1 MQVLLDLNVAL
12 LGLIAGL
19 TIFLGLPI
27 ARLGSANSRVRGV
40 LNSLAIGI
48 LLFLFVEIAVH
59 GFEPVED
66 AVVAASEGQG
76 SSGQAAVMAALFSVG
91 LAFGLLSLVW
101 FEQRF
106 IHRKSAMGSPTA
118 ELPAAQRA
126 LNLSMMIAVGIG
138 LHNFSEG
145 LAIGASAASGA
156 MTLAALLAVGFALHN
171 ATEGFGI
178 AAPLAGTKPSWK
190 FLAIAG
196 LIAGGPTFL
205 GTLVGSLVSSP
216 EASVLFLALA
226 AGALI
231 YVIKE
236 LFYHGRGT
244 ATDPEHSMVVMGA
257 LVVGFLIALG
267 TEFVLVIAGA

>member
-1 MQVLLDLNVAL
+1 
-12 LGLIAGL
+12 
-19 TIFLGLPI
+19 
-27 ARLGSANSRVRGV
+27 
-40 LNSLAIGI
+40 
-48 LLFLFVEIAVH
+48 
-59 GFEPVED
+59 
-66 AVVAASEGQG
+66 
-76 SSGQAAVMAALFSVG
+76 
-91 LAFGLLSLVW
+91 
-101 FEQRF
+101 
-106 IHRKSAMGSPTA
+106 
-118 ELPAAQRA
+118 
-126 LNLSMMIAVGIG
+126 
-138 LHNFSEG
+138 
-145 LAIGASAASGA
+145 

-196 LIAGGPTFL
+196 LVAGGPTFL

-216 EASVLFLALA
+216 EASVMFLALA

-244 ATDPEHSMVVMGA
+244 ASDPEHSMVVMGA
-257 LVVGFLIALG
+257 VVIGFLIALG

>member
-1 MQVLLDLNVAL
+1 MDANVAA

-27 ARLGSANSRVRGV
+27 ARFGSDKPRVRGV
-40 LNSLAIGI
+40 LNSLSIGI
-48 LLFLFVEIAVH
+48 LLFLLIEIAVH

-66 AVVAASEGQG
+66 AVVKASK
-76 SSGQAAVMAALFSVG
+76 STATVADAALMALVFSVG
-91 LAFGLLSLVW
+91 LAVGLLSLVW
-101 FEQRF
+101 FEMRF
-106 IHRKSAMGSPTA
+106 LHRRTPEGKPKEEVSA
-118 ELPAAQRA
+118 PARA
-126 LNLSMMIAVGIG
+126 MKLSMMIAVGIG

-145 LAIGASAASGA
+145 LAIGASAATGA
-156 MTLAALLAVGFALHN
+156 MTLAVLLAVGFALHN

-178 AAPLAGTKPSWK
+178 AAPLPGTRPPWN
-190 FLAIAG
+190 FLLKAG
-196 LIAGGPTFL
+196 LVAGGPTFL
-205 GTLVGSLVSSP
+205 GTLIGSLVTSQP
-216 EASVLFLALA
+216 VSVLFLALA

-244 ATDPEHSMVVMGA
+244 ASDPEHSMVVMGA

-267 TEFVLVIAGA
+267 TELVLKVGGA